1 LTDELPAQR
10 ERGNKRVAAKL
21 ALAVLVFFAITSVV
35 LLSASFF
42 PSINDFSVSSVSILL
57 SILLLIPLY
66 VWVRTRRN
74 VKEFS
79 QQTDTKDK
87 DLVLFRIFLLFTLA
101 MIVRLPSVLAFSMPY
116 EKTPLI
122 FLLILAIVYVE
133 EANLSAFGFKTK
145 EMGKSLLHGLMVF
158 VLLGVLVTTTF
169 YYLLYL
175 LTQQIPIESTSV
187 VPVLLTLPFMTLCV
201 GISEEGFFRGYV
213 QTHLER
219 IGTLKQAILAQA
231 MLFGAWHF
239 VWHLSPLDFVGMGQ
253 HVAETFFIGLLF
265 GYFYS
270 KSKNLVPLILAHG
283 LLDSVPYG
291 LITNH
296 SAEVLI
302 TSLPIPNQIL
312 LYTLPY
318 AFAGLAAFLFTKRFV
333 SEIS

>member
-1 LTDELPAQR
+1 
-10 ERGNKRVAAKL
+10 
-21 ALAVLVFFAITSVV
+21 
-35 LLSASFF
+35 
-42 PSINDFSVSSVSILL
+42 
-57 SILLLIPLY
+57 
-66 VWVRTRRN
+66 
-74 VKEFS
+74 
-79 QQTDTKDK
+79 
-87 DLVLFRIFLLFTLA
+87 
-101 MIVRLPSVLAFSMPY
+101 
-116 EKTPLI
+116 
-122 FLLILAIVYVE
+122 
-133 EANLSAFGFKTK
+133 
-145 EMGKSLLHGLMVF
+145 
-158 VLLGVLVTTTF
+158 
-169 YYLLYL
+169 
-175 LTQQIPIESTSV
+175 
-187 VPVLLTLPFMTLCV
+187 MTLCV

-296 SAEVLI
+296 NAEVLI

-318 AFAGLAAFLFTKRFV
+318 AIAGLATFLFTRRFV
-333 SEIS
+333 SKIS